1 LDSLIA
7 SPLSIEVKSKNPPIH
22 YFLLGLT
29 TLGIAVLL
37 AVFNG
42 ISVGYSNHSG
52 LLPVVRRIVDLT
64 YLPGDFNITMRLYHH
79 RGFAHLVAAFTS
91 VFGEDRAL
99 IVLSV
104 LSLVL
109 LAGAILY
116 LCRVLKLTLTWGAL
130 AGAFIALR
138 VIWSGF
144 GIEVNDFIG
153 NPEVQPPIFAHALI
167 LIGLAALIEGKYR
180 LPAFLAG
187 IVLTIHLQIGLI
199 FALLLAPFYLVKRK
213 PFGPKEIVRLAF
225 IALVPALPAFWHVA
239 EMLQRGV
246 NDSAFTLDY
255 ILFRIPHHF
264 EPASA
269 ANVVWVALHL
279 VIQIICFIW
288 MKRMRPDES
297 PGLRTLMIVSL
308 ASTLLA
314 ILHLAD
320 FYYFRTLTF
329 LKPQFLRFTPLIT
342 VFGSLSLITALRAW
356 ADENKVLI
364 GRLTFSHCVQA
375 FLVVLIIDQGI
386 ARVQANPPLYT
397 FSVQKYSD
405 EESAWVQLCRWIN
418 QNGPKATYLTPP
430 GHDGFTYLTNRSTV
444 VEFKINPDGAL
455 YLKEW
460 YERLNDLS
468 GGVLPHERGF
478 ANILPLDQA
487 YAALTS
493 SQLMVLRQKY
503 QADYAVL
510 PQSSR
515 AQFPVLFQNADY
527 RLVRLAE

>member
-1 LDSLIA
+1 
-7 SPLSIEVKSKNPPIH
+7 
-22 YFLLGLT
+22 
-29 TLGIAVLL
+29 
-37 AVFNG
+37 
-42 ISVGYSNHSG
+42 
-52 LLPVVRRIVDLT
+52 
-64 YLPGDFNITMRLYHH
+64 
-79 RGFAHLVAAFTS
+79 
-91 VFGEDRAL
+91 
-99 IVLSV
+99 
-104 LSLVL
+104 
-109 LAGAILY
+109 
-116 LCRVLKLTLTWGAL
+116 
-130 AGAFIALR
+130 
-138 VIWSGF
+138 
-144 GIEVNDFIG
+144 
-153 NPEVQPPIFAHALI
+153 
-167 LIGLAALIEGKYR
+167 
-180 LPAFLAG
+180 
-187 IVLTIHLQIGLI
+187 
-199 FALLLAPFYLVKRK
+199 
-213 PFGPKEIVRLAF
+213 
-225 IALVPALPAFWHVA
+225 
-239 EMLQRGV
+239 
-246 NDSAFTLDY
+246 
-255 ILFRIPHHF
+255 
-264 EPASA
+264 
-269 ANVVWVALHL
+269 
-279 VIQIICFIW
+279 
-288 MKRMRPDES
+288 
-297 PGLRTLMIVSL
+297 MIVSL

-364 GRLTFSHCVQA
+364 GRLTFSHCVQP

-493 SQLMVLRQKY
+493 SQLLVLRQKY